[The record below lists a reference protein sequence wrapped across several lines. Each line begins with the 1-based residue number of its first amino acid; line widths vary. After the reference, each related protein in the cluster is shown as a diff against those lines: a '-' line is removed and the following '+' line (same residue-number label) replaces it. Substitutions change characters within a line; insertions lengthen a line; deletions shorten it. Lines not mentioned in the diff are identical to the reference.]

1 MVSTLLQAP
10 PCGLHLNLA
19 QLSVMSMHVT
29 VGISGHQQE
38 GLSSAYEEASLLSS

>member
-10 PCGLHLNLA
+10 PCGLHLNLT
-19 QLSVMSMHVT
+19 QLSVMSMHVI

-38 GLSSAYEEASLLSS
+38 GLSSAYEEADLLSS